1 MLLAVDDAAAT
12 VFLGAAK
19 AVGTRGGRGQISD
32 ESAAAVQ
39 SLAGLGLGVDAP
51 DVATLAESTPGH
63 LAAALTETDQCTTS
77 VEILAVMALVDGAL
91 DPARISSVLDYAD
104 ALDVDDDWLSDLA
117 MSLEP
122 DLSPVIADMDDKN
135 LRSITD
141 GRLDLSRIDD
151 IDRWLMPYEED
162 DVDPALAD
170 RYQDLASLPTG
181 TFGHDFW
188 AFYDRHHFAFP
199 GQPDAVNEV
208 FGMPHASAHVISGY
222 DTTPQGEMLVSTFT
236 SRMHPVYPMSGHVLP
251 VIYSWHLGIE
261 FNELAGSYQGALDP
275 AKLWVAWGRGRHC
288 QGDTFDESFSL
299 WDQAEMPVDRVRDSL
314 DVTPLDPVDA
324 ASDQGAVPGVDYRPI
339 A

>member
-122 DLSPVIADMDDKN
+122 DLSPVIADMGDHN
-135 LRSITD
+135 LRSVTN
-141 GRLDLSRIDD
+141 GQLDLSQVGD
-151 IDRWLMPYEED
+151 INQWLMPYDGDAE
-162 DVDPALAD
+162 DPALAD
-170 RYQDLASLPTG
+170 RYRDLAELPTG
-181 TFGHDFW
+181 TFGHEFW
-188 AFYDRHHFAFP
+188 SFYVRHQFAFP
-199 GQPDAVNEV
+199 GQPGAVNEI
-208 FGMPHASAHVISGY
+208 FGTPHACTHVISGY

-261 FNELAGSYQGALDP
+261 FNELAGSYRGALDP
-275 AKLWVAWGRGRHC
+275 AKLWVAWGRGLRS
-288 QGDTFDESFSL
+288 QGDTFDESFTL
-299 WDQAEMPVDRVRDSL
+299 WDQAEMPADHVRQEL
-314 DVTPLDPVDA
+314 NVPPLDPMHA
-324 ASDQGAVPGVDYRPI
+324 ASRRGAVPGVDYRPT